1 MNENTQYIL
10 VADYVPLANKGEE
23 AIIRGIEDVLSD
35 GRPVELGLFDNV
47 QDVTRQDNITVFP
60 RKWVFRTEGGI
71 SLSGRQRVLSQI
83 LISLQMRLGIYSKLN
98 HLVSSSDSKHKP
110 LHDFFNCADYVVV
123 GHNGVFCPES
133 CGVIHLARKAGKCT
147 GILGSGSGIGRV
159 GKIYKGWLYRRA
171 LDESDFCTFREHYA
185 LRSMKRIYHTPDKLI
200 LAPDPAFAMRPAE
213 PEAARRV
220 LERYES
226 FRRARQSGR
235 KIVGVTV
242 LEHERVYAAF
252 MPEFEGITKSQAH
265 INYLANIFDALV
277 KERNAFVIFLPHAI
291 EKHCNDIT
299 AAQHT
304 VEAMSCSPGD
314 YMIIDQDCGARLLK
328 SIIGA
333 CDFLI
338 GERAHSIIGSVGMA
352 TPFVAMTN
360 RADLRMHGIIGDMCQ
375 CQEQII
381 DMDVLDEETSRQK
394 VLALFDARESI
405 KKFLVEI
412 RRKLLGQL
420 DAVSRIIKAC
430 KKDSNR

>member
-1 MNENTQYIL
+1 
-10 VADYVPLANKGEE
+10 
-23 AIIRGIEDVLSD
+23 
-35 GRPVELGLFDNV
+35 
-47 QDVTRQDNITVFP
+47 
-60 RKWVFRTEGGI
+60 
-71 SLSGRQRVLSQI
+71 
-83 LISLQMRLGIYSKLN
+83 MRIGIYSRLN
-98 HLVSSSDSKHKP
+98 RLVSSSNPKYKP
-110 LHDFFNCADYVVV
+110 LQDFFSRADYVVV
-123 GHNGVFCPES
+123 GHNGVFCAES

-147 GILGSGSGIGRV
+147 GILGSGSGIGRM

-171 LDESDFCTFREHYA
+171 LDESDFCTFREHYT
-185 LRSMKRIYHTPDKLI
+185 LRSMRHIYHTPDKLI

-213 PEAARRV
+213 PEAAHRV
-220 LERYES
+220 LERYETYQ
-226 FRRARQSGR
+226 RARQSRR
-235 KIVGVTV
+235 KVVGVTV
-242 LEHERVYAAF
+242 LEKEQAYAAF
-252 MPEFEGITKSQAH
+252 MPELKGIAKSQAH
-265 INYLANIFDALV
+265 INYLANIFDTLI
-277 KERNAFVIFLPHAI
+277 KEQNAFVIFLPHSI
-291 EKHCNDIT
+291 EKHCNDII
-299 AAQHT
+299 AVKHT

-352 TPFVAMTN
+352 IPFVAMTN

-381 DMDVLDEETSRQK
+381 DMDVLDEEASRQK
-394 VLALFDARESI
+394 VLALFDERESI
-405 KKFLVEI
+405 KKSLVEI